1 MIQALCPEYP
11 VRMLCTLWGISPS
24 SYYYK
29 PVPEDDLSLL
39 VAIEEILLNYPTYGY
54 RRLVAEL
61 ARRGHRV
68 NHKRVL
74 RLLRQNDLVHI
85 INKRVQ
91 TTDSRHSFRRYPN
104 LLKGCK
110 VVRPDQVWCADITY
124 IHLRQGFVYLAI
136 VMDVFTRCIRGW
148 CLDRSLSSDLALT
161 ALQQGLQGHRP
172 EMHHSDQGVQ
182 YAASDYVELLQSVGT
197 QVSMSAPA
205 RPCENPYAER
215 VIRTIKEE
223 EVYLN
228 EYEHLGDARLN
239 VGHFIDDVYQTKR
252 IHSALGYLTP
262 VEFEARWYQ
271 EFPL

>member
-1 MIQALCPEYP
+1 MP
-11 VRMLCTLWGISPS
+11 G
-24 SYYYK
+24 
-29 PVPEDDLSLL
+29 DDLDLL
-39 VAIEEILLNYPTYGY
+39 VAIEEILLSYPTYGY

-61 ARRGHRV
+61 KRRGHRV
-68 NHKRVL
+68 NHKRIL
-74 RLLRQNDLVHI
+74 RLLQQNDLVHI
-85 INKRVQ
+85 VSKRVK
-91 TTDSRHSFRRYPN
+91 TTDSRHGLHRYPN
-104 LLKGCK
+104 LLKGCQ

-136 VMDVFTRCIRGW
+136 VMDVYTRCIRGW

-161 ALQQGLQGHRP
+161 ALRQGLQDRRP

-182 YAASDYVELLQSVGT
+182 YAASGYVELLQSIGT
-197 QVSMSAPA
+197 QVSMSAPG
-205 RPCENPYAER
+205 RPCENPFAER

-228 EYEHLGDARLN
+228 EYEHLGDARQH

>member
-1 MIQALCPEYP
+1 MIQALSPEYP
-11 VRMLCTLWGISPS
+11 VRMLCKLWGIAPS

-29 PVPEDDLSLL
+29 PSPEDDLSLL
-39 VAIEEILLNYPTYGY
+39 VAIEEILLSYPTYGY

-61 ARRGHRV
+61 ARRGHRA

-85 INKRVQ
+85 ITKRVQ
-91 TTDSRHSFRRYPN
+91 TTDSRHGFHRYPN
-104 LLKGCK
+104 LLKGCE

-124 IHLRQGFVYLAI
+124 IHLRKGFVYLAI
-136 VMDVFTRCIRGW
+136 IMDVFTRCIRGW

-161 ALQQGLQGHRP
+161 ALRRGLQSRCP

-182 YAASDYVELLQSVGT
+182 YAASGYVELLQSVGT
-197 QVSMSAPA
+197 QVSMSAPG
-205 RPCENPYAER
+205 RPCENPFAER
-215 VIRTIKEE
+215 VIRTIKDE

-228 EYEHLGDARLN
+228 EYEYLSDARQH

-262 VEFEARWYQ
+262 VEYEARWFKEYS
-271 EFPL
+271 L